1 MQVFSALTIQAVNS
15 LSHRIQM
22 TFNFIDLSKEIM
34 MLHSEIKSVKKSAL
48 GTKINVCLNF
58 FFNQNFSK
66 VVSVLLLLV
75 LTLLKYILV
84 IHCCTIFANFSPL
97 FIQQMRNRVWNHRSQ
112 STFSYVGHRFC
123 QQSSFIFFL
132 IATKH
137 TAGQKI

>member
-58 FFNQNFSK
+58 FLIRTFPKQYQYYYWY
-66 VVSVLLLLV
+66 LLY
-75 LTLLKYILV
+75 YILV

-97 FIQQMRNRVWNHRSQ
+97 FIQQMRNRIWNHRSQ
-112 STFSYVGHRFC
+112 STFSYVEHRFC
-123 QQSSFIFFL
+123 QQSSFIFFFNSN
-132 IATKH
+132 ATLLK
-137 TAGQKI
+137 